1 MANHHHHIATPMEN
15 TADFDLNRAI
25 ADWRHQLGQSPAYRA
40 DDLEEMESHLRD
52 ALEQLRTA
60 GLTEE
65 EAFLVAT
72 RRVGAPRVLEAEFA
86 KINGRS
92 VWLDRLL
99 WMLVGVQ
106 AWMLTGALASTFSWL
121 TGWFVFTYFQGSG
134 WLPRK
139 LDGSILS
146 IPMLLVSVIN
156 LLAIAAF
163 CVLCWRYAR
172 RIGPRLPELLRQPGW
187 LVRRLVVLCVAI
199 LLANMFLRLA
209 HSLTARFVDPQ
220 TYGNLAFSSAMADL
234 VLFVVK
240 TVGFTWLSVV
250 LIRRRLRLTPAI

>member
-1 MANHHHHIATPMEN
+1 MANHHHHIATPMED
-15 TADFDLNRAI
+15 TAGFGLNRAI

-52 ALEQLRTA
+52 AVEQLRTA
-60 GLTEE
+60 GLTDE

-72 RRVGAPRVLEAEFA
+72 RRVGPPQVLEAEFA

-106 AWMLTGALASTFSWL
+106 AWLLTGALANTVSWL
-121 TGWFVFTYFQGSG
+121 TGWFVFTYFNGSG

-187 LVRRLVVLCVAI
+187 LVRRLVVLCMAI
-199 LLANMFLRLA
+199 LLANLFLRLA
-209 HSLTARFVDPQ
+209 QALAARFVDAQ
-220 TYGNLAFSSAMADL
+220 TYGNLALSSAMADL

-240 TVGFTWLSVV
+240 TVALAWFSAI
-250 LIRRRLRLTPAI
+250 LIRRRLRLAAAV